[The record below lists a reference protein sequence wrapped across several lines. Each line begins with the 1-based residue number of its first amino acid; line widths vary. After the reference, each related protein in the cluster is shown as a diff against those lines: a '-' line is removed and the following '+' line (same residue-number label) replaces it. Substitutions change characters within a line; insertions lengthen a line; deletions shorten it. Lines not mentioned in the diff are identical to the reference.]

1 MLNRVDVIESTLM
14 ETDSHLKKGFLKSAA
29 LLAIAM
35 VVSQIIGLLSKSL
48 TGSTFGASA
57 EVDAFLASNRLTEIL
72 FNLVAGGALASA
84 FVPMFSAM
92 LDRKEAGRA
101 WQLASRLSALLTLI
115 LTLLSLLCCLFAA
128 QIVRYILVP
137 GFSISDPAL
146 EQLTVDLLRI
156 QLPTVVIFGL
166 SGLLMGILNSH
177 DQFLFPGLAPAM
189 YQIGIILGVL
199 IFSKPFGIRGLAY
212 GAVIGSLL
220 HLLIQLPMF
229 LGLKNKELKLE
240 FAWKDSAVREVFKLM
255 IPRQIG
261 ASAVQLNFLVN
272 NLIASYLPA
281 GSISAITWGL
291 ALMLMP
297 QAAIAQSVATV
308 SLPMFSV
315 QAARKKLPEMSA
327 SLAAVIRLVIWLALP
342 AACGL
347 ILLGEPIVTL
357 IFERRAFNPQ
367 MTQMVTWALIWYS
380 FGLVFH
386 CVVEL
391 VSRAFYAIHDTKTPV
406 IVLFFAMLLNI
417 VLSIL
422 LSRAFSGVGWMPHG
436 GVALANTIATAL
448 ESGLL
453 LFLMRRRLQ
462 GLHGRRIL
470 AGILQSAAAATAM
483 SLGLCFW
490 LRFSAVREISPLIV
504 VTVGVV
510 AGIGIYLAVGAAL
523 KMDELKE
530 IRSLIIMRRRQ
541 LSKDS

>member
-1 MLNRVDVIESTLM
+1 MRDQDDVIESTLM

-92 LDRKEAGRA
+92 LDRKDAGRA

-229 LGLKNKELKLE
+229 LRLKNKELKLE

-406 IVLFFAMLLNI
+406 TVLFFAMLLNI
-417 VLSIL
+417 LLSVL

-462 GLHGRRIL
+462 GLHGRHIL
-470 AGILQSAAAATAM
+470 TGILQSAAAAAAM
-483 SLGLCFW
+483 SLGLYFW
-490 LRFSAVREISPLIV
+490 LRFSAVREISPLVV

-510 AGIGIYLAVGAAL
+510 AGIGIYLAVGAGL

-530 IRSLIIMRRRQ
+530 IRSLIIRRRQ

>member
-1 MLNRVDVIESTLM
+1 M
-14 ETDSHLKKGFLKSAA
+14 EADSQLKKGFLKSAA

-35 VVSQIIGLLSKSL
+35 VISQIIGLLSKSL
-48 TGSTFGASA
+48 IGSTFGASA

-92 LDRKEAGRA
+92 LDRKETRRA
-101 WQLASRLSALLTLI
+101 WQLASRLSVLLTLI
-115 LTLLSLLCCLFAA
+115 LAFLSLLCYLFAA

-137 GFSISDPAL
+137 GFSINDPAL

-199 IFSKPFGIRGLAY
+199 FFSKPFGIRGLAY
-212 GAVIGSLL
+212 GAVTGSLL

-229 LGLKNKELKLE
+229 LRLKNKELKLE

-315 QAARKKLPEMSA
+315 QAARNKLPEMSA

-406 IVLFFAMLLNI
+406 MVLFFAMLLNI

-422 LSRAFSGVGWMPHG
+422 LSRAFAGIGWMPHG

-462 GLHGRRIL
+462 GLHGGRIL
-470 AGILQSAAAATAM
+470 TGILQSVVAATAM
-483 SLGLCFW
+483 SLGLYFW
-490 LRFSAVREISPLIV
+490 IRFSAAQEMLPLV
-504 VTVGVV
+504 VVAVGVV
-510 AGIGIYLAVGAAL
+510 AGIGIYLAVGAVL
-523 KMDELKE
+523 KTDELKE
-530 IRSLIIMRRRQ
+530 IRNFIMRRHQ
-541 LSKDS
+541 LSEDS

>member
-1 MLNRVDVIESTLM
+1 MIESTLM
-14 ETDSHLKKGFLKSAA
+14 EADSQLKKGFLKSAA

-35 VVSQIIGLLSKSL
+35 VISQIIGLLSKSL
-48 TGSTFGASA
+48 IGSTFGASA

-92 LDRKEAGRA
+92 LDRKETRRA
-101 WQLASRLSALLTLI
+101 WQLASRLSVLLTLI
-115 LTLLSLLCCLFAA
+115 LAFLSLLCYLFAA

-137 GFSISDPAL
+137 GFSINDPAL
-146 EQLTVDLLRI
+146 ERLTVDLLRI

-199 IFSKPFGIRGLAY
+199 FFSKPFGIRGLAY
-212 GAVIGSLL
+212 GAVTGSLL

-281 GSISAITWGL
+281 GSISAVTWGL

-315 QAARKKLPEMSA
+315 QAARNKLPEMSA

-406 IVLFFAMLLNI
+406 MVLFFAMLLNI

-422 LSRAFSGVGWMPHG
+422 LSRAFAGIGWMPHG

-453 LFLMRRRLQ
+453 LFLMRWRLQ
-462 GLHGRRIL
+462 GLHGGRII
-470 AGILQSAAAATAM
+470 AGILQSVVAATAM
-483 SLGLCFW
+483 SLGLYFW
-490 LRFSAVREISPLIV
+490 KRFSAAQEMSPLV
-504 VTVGVV
+504 VVAVGVA
-510 AGIGIYLAVGAAL
+510 AGIGIYLAVGAVL
-523 KMDELKE
+523 KTDELKE
-530 IRSLIIMRRRQ
+530 IRNFITRRHQ
-541 LSKDS
+541 LSEDS

>member
-1 MLNRVDVIESTLM
+1 MIESTLM
-14 ETDSHLKKGFLKSAA
+14 ETDSKLKKGFLKSAA

-48 TGSTFGASA
+48 IGSTFGASA

-92 LDRKEAGRA
+92 LDRKETGRA
-101 WQLASRLSALLTLI
+101 WQLASRVSALLTLI
-115 LTLLSLLCCLFAA
+115 LTLLSLLCYLFAA

-166 SGLLMGILNSH
+166 SGLMMGILNSH

-212 GAVIGSLL
+212 GAVAGSLL

-229 LGLKNKELKLE
+229 LGLKNKELKME

-406 IVLFFAMLLNI
+406 TVLFFAMLLNI
-417 VLSIL
+417 LLSIL
-422 LSRAFSGVGWMPHG
+422 LSRAFSGFGWMPHG

-462 GLHGRRIL
+462 GLHGRHIL
-470 AGILQSAAAATAM
+470 AGILQSAAAAAAM
-483 SLGLCFW
+483 SLGLYFW
-490 LRFSAVREISPLIV
+490 LRFSAVREISPLVV

-510 AGIGIYLAVGAAL
+510 AGIGIYLAAGAAL

-530 IRSLIIMRRRQ
+530 IYSLIMRRRQ
-541 LSKDS
+541 LSEDS

>member
-1 MLNRVDVIESTLM
+1 M
-14 ETDSHLKKGFLKSAA
+14 EADSQLEKGFLKSAA

-35 VVSQIIGLLSKSL
+35 VISQIIGLLSKSL
-48 TGSTFGASA
+48 IGSTFGASA

-72 FNLVAGGALASA
+72 FNLVAGAALASA

-92 LDRKEAGRA
+92 LDRKETRRA
-101 WQLASRLSALLTLI
+101 WQLASRLSVLLTLI
-115 LTLLSLLCCLFAA
+115 LTLLSLLCYLFAA

-137 GFSISDPAL
+137 GFSINDPAL

-212 GAVIGSLL
+212 GAVTGSLL

-315 QAARKKLPEMSA
+315 QAARNKLLEMSA
-327 SLAAVIRLVIWLALP
+327 SLAAVIR
-342 AACGL
+342 
-347 ILLGEPIVTL
+347 
-357 IFERRAFNPQ
+357 
-367 MTQMVTWALIWYS
+367 
-380 FGLVFH
+380 
-386 CVVEL
+386 
-391 VSRAFYAIHDTKTPV
+391 
-406 IVLFFAMLLNI
+406 
-417 VLSIL
+417 
-422 LSRAFSGVGWMPHG
+422 
-436 GVALANTIATAL
+436 
-448 ESGLL
+448 
-453 LFLMRRRLQ
+453 
-462 GLHGRRIL
+462 
-470 AGILQSAAAATAM
+470 
-483 SLGLCFW
+483 
-490 LRFSAVREISPLIV
+490 
-504 VTVGVV
+504 
-510 AGIGIYLAVGAAL
+510 
-523 KMDELKE
+523 
-530 IRSLIIMRRRQ
+530 
-541 LSKDS
+541 